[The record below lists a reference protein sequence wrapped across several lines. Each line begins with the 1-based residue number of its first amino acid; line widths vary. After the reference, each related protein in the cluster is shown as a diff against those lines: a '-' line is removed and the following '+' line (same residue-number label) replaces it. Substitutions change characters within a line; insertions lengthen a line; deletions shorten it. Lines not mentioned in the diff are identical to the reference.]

1 MGIVTRVRSTRTG
14 EVGRCISHGEHHKHT
29 LRQLQNAY
37 YLHDTVINSNLAYPL
52 GLSQQKSSALRMITG
67 CHHTM
72 KRYLRSSTVNLV
84 AVPLEPS
91 SPNADSTIF
100 LFFSCPVKY
109 SHLANINVKKSSM
122 LVTPIDLRAN
132 IELLNKRDWHC
143 MWCTWVI
150 VDCSCNVISH
160 EKVAQNWS
168 TGVDFHIGRLGDHIR
183 HKMTNQDWDEKHEN
197 FDYLLWLIDYSF

>member
-1 MGIVTRVRSTRTG
+1 MRLFRDRRSISSLPYSDHQNLRITGIYTQLHSLLKPGIARVLLRAPSHGNSYKRVRSTRTG
-14 EVGRCISHGEHHKHT
+14 EVGRSISHGEDHKHT

-52 GLSQQKSSALRMITG
+52 GLSQQKSSALRMITS

-122 LVTPIDLRAN
+122 LVTPIDLSAN
-132 IELLNKRDWHC
+132 IKLLKKRD
-143 MWCTWVI
+143 
-150 VDCSCNVISH
+150 
-160 EKVAQNWS
+160 
-168 TGVDFHIGRLGDHIR
+168 
-183 HKMTNQDWDEKHEN
+183 
-197 FDYLLWLIDYSF
+197 